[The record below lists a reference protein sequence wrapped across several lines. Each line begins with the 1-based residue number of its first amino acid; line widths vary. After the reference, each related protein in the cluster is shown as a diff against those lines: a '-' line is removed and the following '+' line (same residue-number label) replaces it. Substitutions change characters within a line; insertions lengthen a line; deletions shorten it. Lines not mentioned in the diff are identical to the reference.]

1 MPTKTATQ
9 RMTLAH
15 SLLNLW
21 GSPRWLSMQ
30 GYSRPTTAGK
40 TRGNH
45 RQRAPAPRRRREA
58 AHMSPD
64 QFPWE
69 IDPLSRNAE
78 SETRSLVL
86 FALSRKKNKIS
97 LEKVQPSRCLA
108 LARRRG
114 PRGPGLQ
121 DGPPSTTSAWS
132 PRDDEGRASRG
143 LPRLR
148 VPSGV
153 TARGA
158 GPEAGHMSSAL
169 TLRSGAQRPR
179 AQGWHWSRQ

>member
-1 MPTKTATQ
+1 
-9 RMTLAH
+9 
-15 SLLNLW
+15 
-21 GSPRWLSMQ
+21 
-30 GYSRPTTAGK
+30 
-40 TRGNH
+40 
-45 RQRAPAPRRRREA
+45 
-58 AHMSPD
+58 MSPD

-121 DGPPSTTSAWS
+121 DGPA
-132 PRDDEGRASRG
+132 
-143 LPRLR
+143 LHHVR
-148 VPSGV
+148 VV
-153 TARGA
+153 AA
-158 GPEAGHMSSAL
+158 
-169 TLRSGAQRPR
+169 
-179 AQGWHWSRQ
+179 